1 MSIFTTSAR
10 KAIIEANQ
18 LKMGRLTRRGMP
30 AKWERLEL

>member
-18 LKMGRLTRRGMP
+18 LKMGAAYKARDACKMGET
-30 AKWERLEL
+30 